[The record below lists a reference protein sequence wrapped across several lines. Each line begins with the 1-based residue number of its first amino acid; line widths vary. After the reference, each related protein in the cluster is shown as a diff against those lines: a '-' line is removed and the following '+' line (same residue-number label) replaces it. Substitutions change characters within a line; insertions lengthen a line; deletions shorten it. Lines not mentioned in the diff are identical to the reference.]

1 MFFGAREGVIEAAF
15 HGIDCAIVIVDE
27 EFTDFLEA
35 AGERG
40 THLRDPRPDRT
51 MKILV
56 QPQKGGTYK
65 LLFYDGRHTR
75 GAAFVELMETPRGP
89 RPTSTG

>member
-1 MFFGAREGVIEAAF
+1 
-15 HGIDCAIVIVDE
+15 
-27 EFTDFLEA
+27 
-35 AGERG
+35 
-40 THLRDPRPDRT
+40 

-75 GAAFVELMETPRGP
+75 GAAFVELTETPRGP
-89 RPTSTG
+89 RPTRYRVKWGAKKDYHHTPSKELIVRDLPCRFPGEVRDRGCLPYVPA